1 MHAYVIGN
9 VTVDE
14 TLAVDEMPAAGASI
28 LGRER
33 SRDLGGKGANQAIV
47 MARCGLPTTLV
58 AAIGEDFRAETIRR
72 ELADEPLRSELV
84 SSAGRA
90 SDFSLIFTTP
100 DGENAI
106 VTTTESASSLTVADV
121 MASLSGA
128 KPGDLAVLQGNLSDA
143 ATREIL
149 ELARAKGMRTAL
161 NPSPLRPYFADLWHL
176 VDIAFLNRGEAIS
189 LTGAEADE
197 ASDRL
202 LAKGVE
208 EIVLTFGGDG
218 AMLATSA
225 EKLTVPAIACA
236 VIDTTGAGDTFMAVA
251 LASAALRHTKLDRR
265 AIEDATRASAITV
278 GRSGTRSAFPSV
290 KELAAIFAAS

>member
-72 ELADEPLRSELV
+72 ELADEPLQSELV

-106 VTTTESASSLTVADV
+106 VTTTESASSLTVSDV

-149 ELARAKGMRTAL
+149 ELARSKGMRTAL

-197 ASDRL
+197 AGDRL

-225 EKLTVPAIACA
+225 QKLTVPAIACA